1 MQNANISNI
10 YMTPC
15 ALEGRLTTLPI
26 RMRLYECDALLC
38 LYRISISLTGNK
50 KDKKEL
56 IVLHSRVNTGPPS
69 DLLSLCS
76 SKRHTSA
83 FLIIC
88 DLRVAAGT
96 VAVAVRTGPRLR
108 CLIKPGLPP
117 SLCLG
122 LFVTLLMWT
131 FQSAE
136 VFNL

>member
-1 MQNANISNI
+1 MSAMHCYVLSDIHFLNWEQKNN
-10 YMTPC
+10 
-15 ALEGRLTTLPI
+15 
-26 RMRLYECDALLC
+26 
-38 LYRISISLTGNK
+38 
-50 KDKKEL
+50 KEL

-69 DLLSLCS
+69 DQLSLCS
-76 SKRHTSA
+76 SKRHTFA

-96 VAVAVRTGPRLR
+96 VVSAVRTGPRLR

-122 LFVTLLMWT
+122 LFVILLMWT